1 MHASKQRSVGWMV
14 ERAEKLK
21 DDVRTLFET
30 CDSTDGRMRLV
41 DAVQHLGID
50 HLFKEEIEYSLSQI
64 NASEFISSSLHDVAL
79 RFRLLR
85 QHGFRVS
92 PGINLNYK
100 F

>member
-1 MHASKQRSVGWMV
+1 MHASKQRSEGWMV

-21 DDVRTLFET
+21 DDVRTMFET
-30 CDSTDGRMRLV
+30 CDSTEGRLQLV
-41 DAVQHLGID
+41 DAIQHLGID
-50 HLFKEEIEYSLSQI
+50 HLFKEEIEYSLSEI

-85 QHGFRVS
+85 QHGFHVS
-92 PGINLNYK
+92 PGINLYYK